1 MQKLNSD
8 SVRRIRVTPNDH
20 WKIADMGSDVE
31 AAAADIA
38 TGIGDVMLGLLMWQ
52 LELLSIVGA
61 EVLC

>member
-1 MQKLNSD
+1 
-8 SVRRIRVTPNDH
+8 
-20 WKIADMGSDVE
+20 MGSDVE
-31 AAAADIA
+31 AAVADIA